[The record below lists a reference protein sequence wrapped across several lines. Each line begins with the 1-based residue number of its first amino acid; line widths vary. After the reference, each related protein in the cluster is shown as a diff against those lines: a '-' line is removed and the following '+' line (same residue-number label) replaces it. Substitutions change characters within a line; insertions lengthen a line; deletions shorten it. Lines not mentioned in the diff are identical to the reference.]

1 MRFAHGEW
9 LWGAASALLLAALL
23 IYGGYKATRS
33 LSRFG
38 DEAQVTGLL
47 TSRASSRRAFKGV
60 LLVLAVAFGFAALA
74 GPQYGRGTRLI
85 PATNLDVVLVLDYSK
100 SMYARDVTPS
110 RIDRAKSEIAR
121 LIGELPGARFGAVA
135 FAGDPLS
142 FPLTSDGGAIAQFMR
157 QQTPNDM
164 PVGGTAIGRALES
177 GRDLLR
183 RDPLSQK
190 HARVMILVTDGE
202 DLEGDPVAVAT
213 AANQD
218 GITLHVVQ
226 IGGRTP
232 EPIPEMSD
240 TEEIIGWRTDAQG
253 KPLTTS
259 LSPEGEK
266 QLAQIAERGQG
277 VVVRAVKGETGIRE
291 ITARLSKLMTEELAE
306 KEETVYA
313 DVFHYPAALALVLL
327 LLEAF
332 VAQAKRRVR
341 PPEPPQ
347 LRPKRSRRKRGR
359 DRLRAGAAALLAIS
373 VAMGCE
379 QIDRIFERNAPEV
392 DQAIELLDAGASA
405 QAADLLEAY
414 LSTGACKE
422 GQIGTPPRLRERP
435 AASFDLGLG
444 LFNIAETFGGR
455 FEVSPDGGA
464 KPADEQAE
472 ARSAQIECALRIVRL
487 IAGDPLVPLDL
498 RARAYYLAG
507 NLEFLRGNF
516 DEAIKQYS
524 EALKLTPGLA
534 NDAGDPIGRD
544 AAWNRALALLMKEQ
558 QEPPDAGQ
566 DASDA
571 SDSSDGEADSDKPD
585 ASDAGQD
592 AKPEGGDGD
601 AGSDSGEGDAG
612 SDAGG
617 KDAGGKDAG
626 GKDAGGKDA
635 GAPSKPD
642 PKTTPPSVSQDD
654 RMLDMLERAPTLQQ
668 ETGRRNALQQRV
680 RGLEDK

>member
-1 MRFAHGEW
+1 VRFAHGEW
-9 LWGAASALLLAALL
+9 LWGAAAALLLAALL
-23 IYGGYKATRS
+23 IYGGVRAVRS
-33 LSRFG
+33 LARFG
-38 DEAQVTGLL
+38 NQAQVTGLL

-85 PATNLDVVLVLDYSK
+85 PATNLDVVLVLDFSK
-100 SMYARDVTPS
+100 SMYARDVAPS

-121 LIGELPGARFGAVA
+121 LISQLPGARFGAVA
-135 FAGDPLS
+135 FAGEPLS
-142 FPLTSDGGAIAQFMR
+142 FPLTSDGGAIAQFIR

-190 HARVMILVTDGE
+190 HAKVMILVTDGE

-213 AANQD
+213 AAYQD

-240 TEEIIGWRTDAQG
+240 TEEVIGWRTDAQG

-266 QLAQIAERGQG
+266 QLAQIAERGHG

-291 ITARLSKLMTEELAE
+291 ITSRLSKLMTEELAE

-313 DVFHYPAALALVLL
+313 DVFHYPAALALALL

-332 VAQAKRRVR
+332 VAQAKRRR
-341 PPEPPQ
+341 REPEPPP
-347 LRPKRSRRKRGR
+347 LRPKRTRRKRGR
-359 DRLRAGAAALLAIS
+359 DGLRAGAATLLA
-373 VAMGCE
+373 VGLALGCE
-379 QIDRIFERNAPEV
+379 QIDRVFERNAPEV

-405 QAADLLEAY
+405 QAADLLQAY
-414 LSTGACKE
+414 LSTGACKDS
-422 GQIGTPPRLRERP
+422 QIGTPPRLRERP
-435 AASFDLGLG
+435 AASFDLGLA

-455 FEVSPDGGA
+455 FEVTPDGGA

-472 ARSAQIECALRIVRL
+472 ARSAQVECALRIVRL
-487 IAGDPLVPLDL
+487 IAGDPLVPLEL

-516 DEAIKQYS
+516 DEAVKQYN

-534 NDAGDPIGRD
+534 GDAGDPIGRD
-544 AAWNRALALLMKEQ
+544 AAWNRAIALQLKEQ
-558 QEPPDAGQ
+558 QQPPDAGQ

-571 SDSSDGEADSDKPD
+571 SDSSDADSEQPD
-585 ASDAGQD
+585 SSDAGQD
-592 AKPEGGDGD
+592 AKPDGGDGD
-601 AGSDSGEGDAG
+601 AGADSGEGDAG
-612 SDAGG
+612 GEDAGGEDAGG

-626 GKDAGGKDA
+626 GKDAGS
-635 GAPSKPD
+635 PNKPD
-642 PKTTPPSVSQDD
+642 PKAAPPSVSQDD

-668 ETGRRNALQQRV
+668 ETGRRNSLQQRV
-680 RGLEDK
+680 RGSEDK